1 LCESHPEDS
10 LRRLFFTCQRATI
23 CWETLNFISA
33 VNSSAGTADGFA
45 EAFLKMSSVLNEE
58 NILLL
63 AMIIWS
69 LWKIQNTKLW

>member
-1 LCESHPEDS
+1 MK
-10 LRRLFFTCQRATI
+10 I
-23 CWETLNFISA
+23 ISA
-33 VNSSAGTADGFA
+33 VNSSAGIADGFA
-45 EAFLKMSSVLNEE
+45 EAFFKMSSVLNEE